1 MAVCYHN
8 HTDFLKNS
16 FSVTKEEEL
25 KEIIEKY
32 VKSSLFDIEN
42 DEENKL
48 NDREM
53 ATIDKMTL
61 SLLQYRQDFLVQLL
75 ELLTT
80 EEYYKKDLTFLI
92 DFEGQVEENLKEIKA
107 KHSEWKELLVDRQIY
122 KVEEIKPK
130 KVYLGQNFEVK
141 MMS

>member
-1 MAVCYHN
+1 M
-8 HTDFLKNS
+8 
-16 FSVTKEEEL
+16 TKEEEL

>member
-1 MAVCYHN
+1 M
-8 HTDFLKNS
+8 
-16 FSVTKEEEL
+16 TKEKEL

>member
-1 MAVCYHN
+1 M
-8 HTDFLKNS
+8 
-16 FSVTKEEEL
+16 TKEEEL

-107 KHSEWKELLVDRQIY
+107 KHSEWKELLVDRQIF